1 MGDHI
6 LAIDEGT
13 TSTRAMVFDR
23 AGRPCGVAQREIRQ
37 FYPADG
43 WVEHDPEE
51 IWTATEAVCREA
63 VLKAG
68 LKASDIAA
76 IGITNQRETT
86 LLWDRRTGE
95 PIHKAIVWQDRRTAD
110 TCRDLVR
117 DGVEKLVSERTGLV
131 IDPYFSAS
139 KLAWL
144 LDHVPGARARAEKGK
159 LAFGTVD
166 SFLLFRLTGG
176 KTHATD
182 ATNASRTS
190 LFDIARQEWDAELL
204 RIFRVP
210 ASLLPRV
217 LDSAADFGVAKADF
231 LGAPVPILGVAGDQQ
246 ASLIGQGCFNP
257 GMIKSTFG
265 TGCFTLM
272 NVGERPVA
280 SKHRLLTTIGYR
292 LNGKAAY
299 ALEGAIFAAG
309 VSVQWLRDGLKLIEN
324 AAASEAMAAGLD
336 GTGGVYMVPAFT
348 GLGAPHWAPT
358 ARGAILG
365 ITRDT
370 RVEHVVRAALESV
383 CYQMR
388 DLMDAMAEDGGIT
401 LAALRVDGGMAAN
414 NWMLQFLADMLDL
427 PVERPAF
434 TESTALGAACLA
446 AFQAGL
452 CASPAEFGADTGL
465 DRRFV
470 PSMPGEQRETLYRG
484 WKQAVA
490 RVLARV

>member
-1 MGDHI
+1 VADHI

-13 TSTRAMVFDR
+13 TSTRALVFDR
-23 AGRPCGVAQREIRQ
+23 AGRPVGIAQREIRQ

-51 IWTATEAVCREA
+51 IWTATRAVCRDA
-63 VLKAG
+63 VAKAG
-68 LKASDIAA
+68 LTAADMAA

-95 PIHKAIVWQDRRTAD
+95 PIHDAIVWQDRRTAEL
-110 TCRDLVR
+110 CRDLVR
-117 DGVEKLVSERTGLV
+117 DGVEKLITARTGLV
-131 IDPYFSAS
+131 VDPYFSAS
-139 KLAWL
+139 KLTWL
-144 LDHVPGARARAEKGK
+144 LDHVPGARERAEKGE
-159 LAFGTVD
+159 LAFGTID
-166 SFLLFRLTGG
+166 SFLLFRLTGR
-176 KTHATD
+176 KVHATD

-190 LFDIARQEWDAELL
+190 LYDIARQDWDEELL

-210 ASLLPRV
+210 AALLPRV
-217 LDSAADFGVAKADF
+217 LDSAADFGVAGADF
-231 LGAPVPILGVAGDQQ
+231 LGAPVPVLGVAGDQQ
-246 ASLIGQGCFNP
+246 ASLIGQGCFAP

-292 LNGKAAY
+292 LNGKPAY

-309 VSVQWLRDGLKLIEN
+309 VAVQWLRDGLKLIEN
-324 AAASEAMAAGLD
+324 AVVSEAMAAGLD
-336 GTGGVYMVPAFT
+336 GTGGVYLVPAFT

-388 DLMDAMAEDGGIT
+388 DLMDAMADDGGVK
-401 LAALRVDGGMAAN
+401 LVALRVDGGMTAN

-434 TESTALGAACLA
+434 TETTALGAACLA
-446 AFQAGL
+446 AFQAGF
-452 CASPAEFGADTGL
+452 CASPAEFGAGSRL
-465 DRRFV
+465 DRRFEPAMGSERRDV
-470 PSMPGEQRETLYRG
+470 LYQG
-484 WKQAVA
+484 WQQAVA

>member
-23 AGRPCGVAQREIRQ
+23 GGRPRGVAQREIRQ
-37 FYPADG
+37 YYPADG
-43 WVEHDPEE
+43 WVEHDAEE
-51 IWTATEAVCREA
+51 IWTATHAVCREA
-63 VLKAG
+63 VSKAG

-95 PIHKAIVWQDRRTAD
+95 PVHKAIVWQDRRTAD
-110 TCRDLVR
+110 LCRDLLR

-144 LDHVPGARARAEKGK
+144 LDHVPGVRARAEKGE

-190 LFDIARQEWDAELL
+190 LFDIRRQEWDAELL
-204 RIFRVP
+204 RIFRIP
-210 ASLLPRV
+210 APLLPRV
-217 LDSAADFGVAKADF
+217 LDSAADFGVANADF
-231 LGAPVPILGVAGDQQ
+231 LGVPVPILGVAGDQQ

-272 NVGERPVA
+272 NVGERPVV

-292 LNGKAAY
+292 LNGKATY

-309 VSVQWLRDGLKLIEN
+309 VSVQWLRDGLKLIDN
-324 AAASEAMAAGLD
+324 AAASEAMAAGLE

-348 GLGAPHWAPT
+348 GLGAPHWSPT

-434 TESTALGAACLA
+434 TEATALGAACLA

-452 CASPAEFGADTGL
+452 CASPAEFGADAGL
-465 DRRFV
+465 DRRFL
-470 PSMPGEQRETLYRG
+470 PSMPGERRETLYRG

-490 RVLARV
+490 RVLADV

>member
-1 MGDHI
+1 VGDHI

-13 TSTRAMVFDR
+13 TSTRALLFDKS
-23 AGRPCGVAQREIRQ
+23 GRPVAIAQREISQ
-37 FYPADG
+37 HYPADG

-51 IWTATEAVCREA
+51 MWSATQAVCREA
-63 VLKAG
+63 VAKAG
-68 LKASDIAA
+68 LAAADVAA
-76 IGITNQRETT
+76 IGVTNQRETT
-86 LLWDRRTGE
+86 LVWDRRTGK
-95 PIHKAIVWQDRRTAD
+95 PIHNAIVWQDRRTAD
-110 TCRDLVR
+110 FCRDLVR
-117 DGVEKLVSERTGLV
+117 NGAEALITARTGLV
-131 IDPYFSAS
+131 VDPYFSAS
-139 KLAWL
+139 KLTWL
-144 LDHVPGARARAEKGK
+144 LDHVAGARERAEKGD

-176 KTHATD
+176 KVHATD

-190 LFDIARQEWDAELL
+190 LYDIARQQWDEELL
-204 RIFRVP
+204 RLFRVP
-210 ASLLPRV
+210 ASLLPQV
-217 LDSAADFGVAKADF
+217 LDSAADFGVAGADF
-231 LGAPVPILGVAGDQQ
+231 IGAPVPILGIAGDQQ
-246 ASLIGQGCFNP
+246 ASLIGQRCFEP

-280 SKHRLLTTIGYR
+280 SKHRLLTTVAYR
-292 LNGKAAY
+292 LNGKPAY

-309 VSVQWLRDGLKLIEN
+309 VAVQWLRDGLKLIEN
-324 AAASEAMAAGLD
+324 AAASEAIAAGLD
-336 GTGGVYMVPAFT
+336 GTGGVYLVPAFT

-358 ARGAILG
+358 ARAAILG

-388 DLMDAMAEDGGIT
+388 DLMDAMADDGGVK

-414 NWMLQFLADMLDL
+414 SWMLQFLADTLGL

-434 TESTALGAACLA
+434 TETTALGAACLA

-452 CASPAEFGADTGL
+452 CGSPAEFGAGTRIE
-465 DRRFV
+465 RRFV
-470 PSMPGEQRETLYRG
+470 PSMAGERRDALYQG